1 MQHSFIFFLAFH
13 LVQSKNANITLLTE
27 WPMIM
32 AHDAATTYLPSGLIN
47 DFTKTQQDGGI
58 SGLLNCGARAFD
70 WRPLLQADGSIIMHH
85 GSILI
90 DHPMNDV
97 MEELLN
103 WVGTH
108 KNGASDLVILGITRC
123 SNSIGKNTKCV
134 AAVET
139 LLTNYNISVVTVKE
153 LITMTASDAT
163 AHGKQQNGGSVIACL
178 DCWTGN
184 WNRTIACSGFGSG
197 KSDSE
202 LELELESESEES
214 LMYTCYADS
223 STKAAPLNRMWEY
236 LSNVVKKGPTEDG
249 LWTAQALWEET
260 DASVVVGLLH
270 GSSLLKDETKSTLNT
285 LVKRRI
291 VSGLW
296 NISKLNM
303 IELNNVCDGG
313 LALKE
318 ILDAII

>member
-58 SGLLNCGARAFD
+58 
-70 WRPLLQADGSIIMHH
+70 
-85 GSILI
+85 
-90 DHPMNDV
+90 
-97 MEELLN
+97 
-103 WVGTH
+103 
-108 KNGASDLVILGITRC
+108 SDLVILGITRC

-178 DCWTGN
+178 DCWTEN
-184 WNRTIACSGFGSG
+184 WNRTIACSGFSSG
-197 KSDSE
+197 KSDS
-202 LELELESESEES
+202 ELELESESEES

-291 VSGLW
+291 VSGLC
-296 NISKLNM
+296 IGSV
-303 IELNNVCDGG
+303 EYF
-313 LALKE
+313 
-318 ILDAII
+318 